1 MGDMPLAWA
10 LNPNVLETFTMMQ
23 RFPVRKVQVWLLCL
37 SSCAIDLPDA
47 EACPHGGVDLDDV
60 RAVLCFRAMLRLLW

>member
-1 MGDMPLAWA
+1 
-10 LNPNVLETFTMMQ
+10 MQ
-23 RFPVRKVQVWLLCL
+23 CFPVSKVQVWLLCL

-47 EACPHGGVDLDDV
+47 ETCPFVYLDDV